1 MMEGEIGSGD
11 CAAVRWD
18 DFRSD
23 GFSTAQRQVGLKV
36 LAYLGFVTVE
46 LDGRRNLYRKSED
59 WRRLDTQ
66 AAER

>member
-23 GFSTAQRQVGLKV
+23 GFSTAQLQVGLKV

-59 WRRLDTQ
+59 WRRLDILIK
-66 AAER
+66 A